1 MKGSTAASTD
11 GGDSSDG
18 ASRVLG
24 VAELVPGVLGE
35 PVDVFNVILTGAW
48 MR

>member
-1 MKGSTAASTD
+1 MKGSTSASTD
-11 GGDSSDG
+11 GGDSSNR
-18 ASRVLG
+18 ASRVIG
-24 VAELVPGVLGE
+24 VAELVLGVLGE